1 MEKCYEIAI
10 FDNGYN
16 ALKTY
21 ELDTME
27 DRQRQLKNIVENRE
41 GFRYIELSLVYI
53 EYGEQIDS
61 YKIAEID
68 LNYLEYGV

>member
-21 ELDTME
+21 EFDTMKE
-27 DRQRQLKNIVENRE
+27 TQSQLKNLVENRE

-53 EYGEQIDS
+53 DYGEQIGS
-61 YKIAEID
+61 FRIADID
-68 LNYLEYGV
+68 LYALES

>member
-1 MEKCYEIAI
+1 MEKCYEIAL

-21 ELDTME
+21 EFDTME
-27 DRQRQLKNIVENRE
+27 ETQRQLKNLVENRD

-53 EYGEQIDS
+53 DYGEQLES
-61 YKIAEID
+61 YRIADID
-68 LNYLEYGV
+68 LYALEC